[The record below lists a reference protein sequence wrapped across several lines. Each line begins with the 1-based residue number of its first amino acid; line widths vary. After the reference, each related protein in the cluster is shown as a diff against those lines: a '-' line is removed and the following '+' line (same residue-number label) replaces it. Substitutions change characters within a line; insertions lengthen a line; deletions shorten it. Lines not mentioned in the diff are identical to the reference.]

1 MLLNH
6 VLFWMM
12 LTEGA
17 ICLVLSLP
25 VGKSL
30 LHAVVQF
37 ASSRLAGPNANT
49 AVSVVLGIVSL
60 LFLCASFLLCVHG
73 DSCTPR
79 GLTDCVHA
87 ADVST
92 CYKHHSR
99 SEQLTDGMRIRL
111 LAAQRDMYI
120 SGFCLF
126 LFLYVST
133 PRAVCLSLSISL
145 CSCVY

>member
-60 LFLCASFLLCVHG
+60 LFLCAYCLSPL
-73 DSCTPR
+73 SMERT
-79 GLTDCVHA
+79 GLTDCRGQLMCRPA
-87 ADVST
+87 TST
-92 CYKHHSR
+92 
-99 SEQLTDGMRIRL
+99 T
-111 LAAQRDMYI
+111 
-120 SGFCLF
+120 
-126 LFLYVST
+126 
-133 PRAVCLSLSISL
+133 RAMSS
-145 CSCVY
+145 

>member
-25 VGKSL
+25 VGKSV

-37 ASSRLAGPNANT
+37 ASSRMAGPNAST

-60 LFLCASFLLCVHG
+60 LFLCEKAFLLSAHW
-73 DSCTPR
+73 
-79 GLTDCVHA
+79 
-87 ADVST
+87 
-92 CYKHHSR
+92 R
-99 SEQLTDGMRIRL
+99 SKRTG
-111 LAAQRDMYI
+111 
-120 SGFCLF
+120 
-126 LFLYVST
+126 
-133 PRAVCLSLSISL
+133 
-145 CSCVY
+145 